1 MKQQGVYMYV
11 TIKVFT
17 VVELERFEICP
28 ISNAAQIS
36 LLYSCY
42 EQAYVKSLPL
52 YYKPLQ
58 MGVTGNN
65 LLNVSKLIF
74 SISRSEHND
83 KLFDE
88 EEMIQPIVKLL
99 GIIELSD
106 ALVYILG
113 AVKLLAGN
121 VTLRAKLVNCGVIN
135 CLVVVL
141 EKITEVCAIHVLRT
155 RCVSVWLMCMCVCVC
170 VCVL

>member
-1 MKQQGVYMYV
+1 
-11 TIKVFT
+11 
-17 VVELERFEICP
+17 
-28 ISNAAQIS
+28 
-36 LLYSCY
+36 
-42 EQAYVKSLPL
+42 
-52 YYKPLQ
+52 

-99 GIIELSD
+99 SVVELSD
-106 ALVYILG
+106 ALVYMLG

-121 VTLRAKLVNCGVIN
+121 VSLRAKLVTCGVIN
-135 CLVVVL
+135 CLVIVL
-141 EKITEVCAIHVLRT
+141 EKITEVCVRVRT
-155 RCVSVWLMCMCVCVC
+155 CVCVCMCVCECASVC
-170 VCVL
+170 VHV

>member
-1 MKQQGVYMYV
+1 
-11 TIKVFT
+11 
-17 VVELERFEICP
+17 
-28 ISNAAQIS
+28 
-36 LLYSCY
+36 
-42 EQAYVKSLPL
+42 
-52 YYKPLQ
+52 

-74 SISRSEHND
+74 SISRCEQND

-99 GIIELSD
+99 SVVELSD
-106 ALVYILG
+106 ALVYKLG

-121 VTLRAKLVNCGVIN
+121 ISLRAELITCGVIN

-141 EKITEVCAIHVLRT
+141 EKITEVCL
-155 RCVSVWLMCMCVCVC
+155 CVCVCMCVCVC
-170 VCVL
+170 VCVCVHVRVRVCACLCVY